1 VNGPDPQRE
10 GDVTDG
16 GARQARGDSVAVPS
30 GPSGAGPIRRLI
42 SFGGLLADLA
52 VTVDAVPERGG
63 DTMARDFSQ
72 AVGGGFAVIAA
83 AARLGM
89 PTALAGVLGDD
100 AIADVARQ
108 KLREEGVEMLFPE
121 PRAGGSGVCLVLVDA
136 GGERTMVTVQGVESR
151 VQSEDFDAVAPGLGD
166 VVYVNGYELLYPH
179 ATGLVNWVR
188 RVKPDHLVFD
198 PGPLISKIEPDALA
212 AVLRATRWLSL
223 NETEAAILTGET
235 DPTAASIAAL
245 SRICPQAASSP
256 SAPDVDGP
264 KTGHIG
270 GFSAHQHSADH
281 RLGGVVV
288 RAGAEGCVI
297 VTEGAEPS
305 AVPAFPAEAV
315 DTTGAGDTHVG
326 AFIAASARGL
336 DPVEACRWAN
346 AAAAV
351 VVAGR
356 GQVSPPH
363 LAELR
368 ALLEPAP

>member
-1 VNGPDPQRE
+1 V
-10 GDVTDG
+10 
-16 GARQARGDSVAVPS
+16 
-30 GPSGAGPIRRLI
+30 LI
-42 SFGGLLADLA
+42 SFGGLLADLV

-72 AVGGGFAVIAA
+72 TVGGGFAVIAA

-100 AIADVARQ
+100 AIADVARR
-108 KLREEGVEMLFPE
+108 KLHEEGVEMLFPE

-151 VQSEDFDAVAPGLGD
+151 VQSEDFDAVAPGPGD
-166 VVYVNGYELLYPH
+166 VVYINGYELLYPH

-188 RVKPDHLVFD
+188 RVRPDHLVFD
-198 PGPLISKIEPDALA
+198 PGPLVSKIDPDALA

-223 NETEAAILTGET
+223 NETEGAALTGED
-235 DPTAASIAAL
+235 DPAAAAVAAL
-245 SRICPQAASSP
+245 RRIGAEVAHPP

-270 GFSAHQHSADH
+270 GFSAHQHAVDH

-288 RAGAEGCVI
+288 RAGADGCVI
-297 VTEGAEPS
+297 ATEGVEPR

-326 AFIAASARGL
+326 AFIAALARGL

-346 AAAAV
+346 AAAAAV
-351 VVAGR
+351 VSAR

-363 LAELR
+363 LAELK
-368 ALLEPAP
+368 ATLAEP